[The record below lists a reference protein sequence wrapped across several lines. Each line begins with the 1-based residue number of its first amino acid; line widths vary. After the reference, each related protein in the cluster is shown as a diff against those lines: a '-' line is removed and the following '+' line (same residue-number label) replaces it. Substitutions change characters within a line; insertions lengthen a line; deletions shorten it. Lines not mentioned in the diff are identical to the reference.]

1 MPGYS
6 PLRGTSTENSL
17 GGDAGSAQACC
28 LSCPWLP
35 SRKLAFPSEPSWL
48 SLGGTSL
55 PSSVSIHVS
64 PSPLQLGSH
73 SALLKRPCPHSPF
86 LWLKGRNEGERTVHF
101 FVHPSEVEA
110 RMARSG
116 LLTSFGLKALILTRF
131 DAAGW
136 QLVHVVGVVPRTR
149 ALGGAPGR

>member
-1 MPGYS
+1 ML
-6 PLRGTSTENSL
+6 PL
-17 GGDAGSAQACC
+17 
-28 LSCPWLP
+28 
-35 SRKLAFPSEPSWL
+35 L
-48 SLGGTSL
+48 SLAPKQETVSCFSFTAILALSGRDIFAKLSVHPCKPKPLSARL
-55 PSSVSIHVS
+55 PQC
-64 PSPLQLGSH
+64 PS
-73 SALLKRPCPHSPF
+73 KRPCPHSPF

-110 RMARSG
+110 RMALSG